1 MRKIT
6 TNDLLKIGAKVQF
19 KGKRGIVKSS
29 IWSKDQFGG
38 RICLHEIEVQ
48 EHAKSK
54 LKLSRKMS
62 TIWEPVRPDVEPVNY
77 SFIIA
82 L

>member
-6 TNDLLKIGAKVQF
+6 NNDLLKIGAKVQF
-19 KGKRGIVKSS
+19 KGKRGIIKSS
-29 IWSKDQFGG
+29 SWSKDQFGD
-38 RICLHEIEVQ
+38 RICLHEVEVQ

-54 LKLSRKMS
+54 FNLSGKMS
-62 TIWEPVRPDVEPVNY
+62 TTWEPVKPYVEPVNY